1 MVNKNFLNQLKKL
14 KIPLT
19 QYAIFGS
26 GPMAVRN
33 IRDCR
38 DLDIVVT
45 DTQYNKLQVNYPETN
60 LGNIRVGNDIE
71 IWSEKESLLNNPGR
85 VIARADTIDGFRY
98 ISLDDLLIW
107 KKKMG
112 RPKDLK
118 DIELINKYLARNS
131 SRK

>member
-26 GPMAVRN
+26 GPMAARN

-45 DTQYNKLQVNYPETN
+45 DSQFKKLLADYPETKP
-60 LGNIRVGNDIE
+60 GNIRFGNGIE

-118 DIELINKYLARNS
+118 DIELINKYIACNS
-131 SRK
+131 SHK